1 MLNPEGVNNMQIKE
15 NLYTAD
21 SFEGD
26 LSFEEIISKNQGK
39 IINLIYGM
47 TGDYHLSQDLTQET
61 FLKAFQSRHTFSG
74 KSKFSTWLYRIA
86 VNVTVD
92 HQRKSCVRKETATEK
107 TDLTY
112 FKLDTSP
119 EPDGACQKNATRNL
133 IFSSIA
139 ELPEQ
144 QKEVFVLREINGCST
159 KEVSEILGCSVEL
172 VKWRLH
178 KARLSL
184 RKTLNNNTSYKK
196 LGTITLNS
204 FGLE

>member
-1 MLNPEGVNNMQIKE
+1 MKIKE

-26 LSFEEIISKNQGK
+26 LSFEEIISQNQEK

-47 TGDYHLSQDLTQET
+47 TGDYYLSQDLTQET
-61 FLKAFQSRHTFSG
+61 FLKAFQSIHSFNG

-92 HQRKSCVRKETATEK
+92 HQRKSCVRKEMAAE
-107 TDLTY
+107 
-112 FKLDTSP
+112 
-119 EPDGACQKNATRNL
+119 EPDPKFSKVDTLQDPDRACQKNATRNI
-133 IFSSIA
+133 IFTSIA
-139 ELPEQ
+139 NLPDQ
-144 QKEVFVLREINGCST
+144 QKEVFVLRELNGCST
-159 KEVSEILGCSVEL
+159 KEVSEILDCSVEL

-184 RKTLNNNTSYKK
+184 RKTLNNSTKYKN

>member
-1 MLNPEGVNNMQIKE
+1 MKIKE

-26 LSFEEIISKNQGK
+26 LSFEEIISQNQEK

-47 TGDYHLSQDLTQET
+47 TGDYYLSQDLTQET
-61 FLKAFQSRHTFSG
+61 FLKAFQLRHSFNG

-92 HQRKSCVRKETATEK
+92 HQRKSCVRKEMAAE
-107 TDLTY
+107 
-112 FKLDTSP
+112 
-119 EPDGACQKNATRNL
+119 EPDPKFSKVDTLQDPDRACQKNATRNI
-133 IFSSIA
+133 IFTSIA
-139 ELPEQ
+139 NIPDQ
-144 QKEVFVLREINGCST
+144 QKEVFVLRELNGCST
-159 KEVSEILGCSVEL
+159 KEVSEILDCSVEL

-184 RKTLNNNTSYKK
+184 RKTLNNNTKYKN

>member
-1 MLNPEGVNNMQIKE
+1 MKIKE

-26 LSFEEIISKNQGK
+26 LSFEEIISQNQKK

-47 TGDYHLSQDLTQET
+47 TGDYYLSEDLTQET
-61 FLKAFQSRHTFSG
+61 FLKAFQSRHSFNG

-92 HQRKSCVRKETATEK
+92 HQRKSCVRKEMAAE
-107 TDLTY
+107 
-112 FKLDTSP
+112 
-119 EPDGACQKNATRNL
+119 EPDPKFSKVDTLQDPDRSCQKNATRNI
-133 IFSSIA
+133 IFTSIA
-139 ELPEQ
+139 NLPDQ
-144 QKEVFVLREINGCST
+144 QKEVFVLRELNGCST
-159 KEVSEILGCSVEL
+159 KEVAEILDCSVEL

-184 RKTLNNNTSYKK
+184 RKTLNNNTNYKN
-196 LGTITLNS
+196 LGTITLNR

>member
-1 MLNPEGVNNMQIKE
+1 MKIKE

-21 SFEGD
+21 SSEGD
-26 LSFEEIISKNQGK
+26 LSFEEIISQNQEK

-47 TGDYHLSQDLTQET
+47 TGDYYLSQDLTQET
-61 FLKAFQSRHTFSG
+61 FLKAFQSKHSFNG

-92 HQRKSCVRKETATEK
+92 HQRKSCVRKEMAAEQPDPK
-107 TDLTY
+107 
-112 FKLDTSP
+112 FSKVDTLQD
-119 EPDGACQKNATRNL
+119 PDRACQKNATRNI
-133 IFSSIA
+133 IFTSIA
-139 ELPEQ
+139 NLPDQ
-144 QKEVFVLREINGCST
+144 QKEVFVLRELNGCST
-159 KEVSEILGCSVEL
+159 KEVSEILDCSVEL

-184 RKTLNNNTSYKK
+184 RKTLNNNTNYKN
-196 LGTITLNS
+196 LGTITLNR

>member
-1 MLNPEGVNNMQIKE
+1 MRIKE

-26 LSFEEIISKNQGK
+26 LSFEEIISQNQGK

-47 TGDYHLSQDLTQET
+47 TGDYHVAQDLTQEA
-61 FLKAFQSRHTFSG
+61 FLKAFQSKHTFSG

-92 HQRKSCVRKETATEK
+92 YQRKSCVRKEMAAVEPNLNDAK
-107 TDLTY
+107 VP
-112 FKLDTSP
+112 TSP

-133 IFSSIA
+133 IYSSIA
-139 ELPEQ
+139 ALPEQ

-184 RKTLNNNTSYKK
+184 RKTLNNNTSYKN
-196 LGTITLNS
+196 LGTVTLNS

>member
-1 MLNPEGVNNMQIKE
+1 MKIKE

-21 SFEGD
+21 SSEGD
-26 LSFEEIISKNQGK
+26 LSFEEIISQNQEK

-47 TGDYHLSQDLTQET
+47 TGDYYLSQDLTQET
-61 FLKAFQSRHTFSG
+61 FLKAFQSKHSFNG

-92 HQRKSCVRKETATEK
+92 HQRKSCVRKEMAAEQADPK
-107 TDLTY
+107 
-112 FKLDTSP
+112 FSKVDTLQD
-119 EPDGACQKNATRNL
+119 PDRACQKNATRNI

-139 ELPEQ
+139 NLPDQ
-144 QKEVFVLREINGCST
+144 QKEVFVLRELNGCST
-159 KEVSEILGCSVEL
+159 KEVSEILDCSVEL

-178 KARLSL
+178 KARLSM
-184 RKTLNNNTSYKK
+184 RKTLNNNTNYKN
-196 LGTITLNS
+196 LGTITLNR